1 MAYVKDSRISIKGTK
16 EGLLLHLDDQAPF
29 TEIIEELSSK
39 LQDKQAQ
46 LLNGPNMRLRV
57 QLNDRQISAAEERCL
72 RDVLATRP
80 NLIITHIESNQLHY
94 RRDYDPLSSQE
105 NVSGTVRSGQV
116 LEAKGSVLLLGD
128 VNPGGTIRAGGHIF
142 IMGAL
147 RGTAHAGSY
156 GNEDVI
162 IAASKMCPTQ
172 LRIASTITR
181 SPDEGEQRVGYMEFA
196 YLSGDHIALEQ
207 LNRLYIVRPQLKIK
221 TDWQMI

>member
-1 MAYVKDSRISIKGTK
+1 MEHVKGSRISIKGTK
-16 EGLLLHLDDQAPF
+16 GGLLLYLDDQAPF
-29 TEIIEELSSK
+29 TEIIEELKHK
-39 LQDKQAQ
+39 LHDKQAQ
-46 LLNGPNMRLRV
+46 LLKGPDMPLSV
-57 QLNDRQISAAEERCL
+57 HLNNRQISQEEERRL
-72 RDVLATRP
+72 REVLATRP
-80 NLIITHIESNQLHY
+80 NLIIEHIESNQLHY
-94 RRDYDPLSSQE
+94 RNDYDPLSSQE

-116 LEAKGSVLLLGD
+116 LEASGSVLLLGD

-156 GNEDVI
+156 GNKDVI

-196 YLSGDHIALEQ
+196 YLSGDQIALEQ
-207 LNRLYIVRPQLKIK
+207 LNRLYKVRPELQIK
-221 TDWQMI
+221 TSWQMI